1 MPRAI
6 VVHEWGGPQV
16 LKLEERPR
24 PVPGDDEVLIR
35 VRAASINPVDWK
47 VREGARRATVA
58 LPVYPGC
65 DVAGT
70 VEAVGAAVQSFKAG
84 DAVYSMIGRSGGYAE
99 YAVAKAEVVAPKP
112 ASLDFA
118 PAAVVPLAALTA
130 WQMLTENG
138 GLQTGQRVLVHAAAG
153 GVGGF
158 AVQMAHYLGA
168 VVVGTASARNH
179 AYLRGIGA
187 QLLIDYGTTRFE
199 EAVRDIDLVID
210 LMGGEVQDR
219 SWGVMK
225 PGGTLVC
232 ALGPPDMARA
242 KAALMKAKAQSV
254 RPDGAQLRQIG
265 ALIDA
270 GKINV
275 EVAATFPLEKA
286 DAAHR
291 LSETGHVRGKIVLT
305 V

>member
-1 MPRAI
+1 
-6 VVHEWGGPQV
+6 V
-16 LKLEERPR
+16 
-24 PVPGDDEVLIR
+24 
-35 VRAASINPVDWK
+35 
-47 VREGARRATVA
+47 
-58 LPVYPGC
+58 
-65 DVAGT
+65 
-70 VEAVGAAVQSFKAG
+70 G
-84 DAVYSMIGRSGGYAE
+84 DAVYAMIGRSGGYAE

-118 PAAVVPLAALTA
+118 PAAAVPLAALTA

-242 KAALMKAKAQSV
+242 KAAGMNAKAQSV

-270 GKINV
+270 GKIKV